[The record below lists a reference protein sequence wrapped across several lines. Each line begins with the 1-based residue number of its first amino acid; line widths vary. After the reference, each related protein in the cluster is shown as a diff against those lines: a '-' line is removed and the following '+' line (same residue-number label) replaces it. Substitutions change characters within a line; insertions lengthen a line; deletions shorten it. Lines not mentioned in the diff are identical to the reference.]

1 MTRVSATEN
10 GIPTEPMARYYAE
23 YARGEFGLILTE
35 GIYPDRDRGQAY
47 LRQPGL
53 VTIEQVQGW
62 RRITERVHQNE
73 GVIFAQIMHAGALS
87 QCVQRT
93 IAPSA
98 VRPKGEKMPE
108 YGGEGPF
115 PMPLEMTQEE
125 MAASI
130 AAFAE
135 TAIRA
140 GEAGFDGVEIHGANG
155 YLIDQFL
162 TDYTN
167 RRQDEYGGDAR
178 GRVRFACDVLRAVRV
193 RAGDDFPIGIRL
205 SQTKVNDFT
214 YRWTEPD
221 ARIIFAAMTAAGAS
235 YIHVASE
242 GRDWWESAHL
252 GQDGPSI
259 TQLARRVSALPV
271 IANGGLH
278 DVAMAVR
285 LIRQGHADLVSLGRG
300 ALANP
305 DWPARLRRG
314 QPFDRFDM
322 ALISP
327 NATLEHADGWFT
339 QRTASGVR

>member
-1 MTRVSATEN
+1 
-10 GIPTEPMARYYAE
+10 
-23 YARGEFGLILTE
+23 
-35 GIYPDRDRGQAY
+35 
-47 LRQPGL
+47 
-53 VTIEQVQGW
+53 
-62 RRITERVHQNE
+62 
-73 GVIFAQIMHAGALS
+73 
-87 QCVQRT
+87 
-93 IAPSA
+93 
-98 VRPKGEKMPE
+98 MPE
-108 YGGEGPF
+108 YGGEGPL

-140 GEAGFDGVEIHGANG
+140 REAGFDGVEIHGANG

-242 GRDWWESAHL
+242 GRDWLESAQIGHNAA
-252 GQDGPSI
+252 SI

-285 LIRQGHADLVSLGRG
+285 LIRQGHADLVSLGRA

-305 DWPARLRRG
+305 DWPARLRLG
-314 QPFDRFDM
+314 QPFERFDM
-322 ALISP
+322 TLISP
-327 NATLEHADGWFT
+327 NATLEHADGWFR
-339 QRTASGVR
+339 QHAASGLR